1 MNAFEFV
8 IVIVILGFV
17 YRLLLAW
24 MRNREFRRND
34 ESTSSNAAAQM
45 QQRLEQLEE
54 RVRVLERIVT
64 DDRYEL
70 KQQFKD
76 LAR

>member
-24 MRNREFRRND
+24 MRGREFRRND
-34 ESTSSNAAAQM
+34 ESASSNAAAQM

>member
-1 MNAFEFV
+1 MKTCSNSSSSSSLSL
-8 IVIVILGFV
+8 IYKSHRG
-17 YRLLLAW
+17 W
-24 MRNREFRRND
+24 MQNRAAIAEPTIRERGACCSG
-34 ESTSSNAAAQM
+34 ST
-45 QQRLEQLEE
+45 QLEE

-64 DDRYEL
+64 DDRFDL

>member
-8 IVIVILGFV
+8 IVIIILSFI
-17 YRLLLAW
+17 YKLLAAF
-24 MRNREFRRND
+24 MRSREYRRSND
-34 ESTSSNAAAQM
+34 ESANESASLM

-64 DDRYEL
+64 DDRFEL